1 MRISKDP
8 EERKQ
13 EIIETAMLL
22 FEEKGVQKTSMSDI
36 ARKLN
41 VAKGLIYYYFR
52 SKDELISYV
61 IEAFSIVVDEEI
73 RKIMKDD
80 TLDFYGKLGAILNL
94 FFSSIKDHPTLM
106 KITPGNPGMFEYIK
120 TKLSE
125 IAITH
130 ASTLIEDGKRQG
142 YIKNRYPGYMLK
154 ILISG
159 IADLYME
166 GITDQN
172 IHRVLIEEALGIPE
186 GKIVLRD

>member
-130 ASTLIEDGKRQG
+130 ASALIEDGKRQG

>member
-13 EIIETAMLL
+13 EIIEMAMVL
-22 FEEKGVQKTSMSDI
+22 FEEKGIQKTSMSDI
-36 ARKLN
+36 AKELN

-52 SKDELISYV
+52 SKEELISYV
-61 IEAFSIVVDEEI
+61 IESFSMVVDEEI
-73 RKIMKDD
+73 GKIMKNEG
-80 TLDFYGKLGAILNL
+80 LDFYGKLGAILNL
-94 FFSSIKDHPTLM
+94 FFSAIREHPSLM
-106 KITPGNPGMFEYIK
+106 NITPGNSGMFEYIK
-120 TKLSE
+120 TRLSE

-130 ASTLIEDGKRQG
+130 AGVLIEEGKKAG
-142 YIKNRYPGYMLK
+142 FIENKYPGYMLK

-166 GITDQN
+166 GVTDPS

-186 GKIVLRD
+186 GKIVIKA

>member
-13 EIIETAMLL
+13 EIIEAAMVL
-22 FEEKGVQKTSMSDI
+22 FEEKGIQKTSMSDI
-36 ARKLN
+36 AKKLD

-52 SKDELISYV
+52 SKDELIAFV
-61 IEAFSIVVDEEI
+61 IESFSTVVDEEI
-73 RKIMKDD
+73 RKIMKNDA
-80 TLDFYGKLGAILNL
+80 LDFYGKLGAILNL
-94 FFSSIKDHPTLM
+94 FFSSIREHPTLM
-106 KITPGNPGMFEYIK
+106 NITPGNPGMFEYIK
-120 TKLSE
+120 TRLSE

-130 ASTLIEDGKRQG
+130 ASALIEEGKREG
-142 YIKNRYPGYMLK
+142 FIENKYPGYMLK

-166 GITDQN
+166 GVTDPN

-186 GKIVLRD
+186 GKIVLKA

>member
-13 EIIETAMLL
+13 EIIEAAMML

-52 SKDELISYV
+52 SKDELITYV
-61 IEAFSIVVDEEI
+61 IESFSLVVDEEI
-73 RKIMKDD
+73 RRIMKDE
-80 TLDFYGKLGAILNL
+80 TLEFYGKLGAILNL

-125 IAITH
+125 IAIKH
-130 ASTLIEDGKRQG
+130 ASALIEDGKRQG
-142 YIKNRYPGYMLK
+142 YVKNRYPEYMLK

-159 IADLYME
+159 IADLYVE
-166 GITDQN
+166 GVTDPN

-186 GKIVLRD
+186 GKIILRE

>member
-80 TLDFYGKLGAILNL
+80 ALDFYGKLGAILNL

-130 ASTLIEDGKRQG
+130 ASALIEDGKRQG

>member
-61 IEAFSIVVDEEI
+61 IEAFSMVVDEEI

-80 TLDFYGKLGAILNL
+80 ALDFYGKLGAILNL

-120 TKLSE
+120 TRLSE
-125 IAITH
+125 IAIIH
-130 ASTLIEDGKRQG
+130 ASALIEDGKRQG

-159 IADLYME
+159 IADLYIE